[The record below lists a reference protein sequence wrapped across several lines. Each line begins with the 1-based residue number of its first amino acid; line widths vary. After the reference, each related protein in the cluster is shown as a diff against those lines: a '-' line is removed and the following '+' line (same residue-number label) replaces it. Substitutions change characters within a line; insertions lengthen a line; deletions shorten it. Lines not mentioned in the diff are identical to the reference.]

1 MFGTLRLVL
10 ALMVVATHVVHIG
23 HIGQFAVFAFY
34 SLSGYLMTFVL
45 QKAYGYN
52 RQGSYRFWSNRCLRL
67 LPSYWFSI
75 LITVL
80 LILFIGEDYVSSFNA
95 AMRLPETTGSW
106 FANIFI
112 AFLSIT
118 PANVSPRL
126 SGPTWAITVEL
137 FFYLLISIGI
147 SKNYKRTILWFTVSL
162 LYHLLSLI
170 LGWDYASRYFSLPAA
185 SLPFAAGALIY
196 YLKDSPCPWITVVT
210 RFRLVSLA
218 VYLASIIL
226 FIGLDSSA
234 KMVAASHK
242 STILAI
248 EFYFSFALT
257 WCYLLGCATNG
268 QGLPMISRKQD
279 DFLGAYS
286 YPFYLLHY
294 QAWIIGSSIFSNQHP
309 RTTLAAV
316 FALLILLSTFTIFC
330 IEKPIEKI
338 RSKIR
343 KRPIALPVQP
353 QSSGK
358 Q

>member
-1 MFGTLRLVL
+1 MFGTLRLIL

-45 QKAYGYN
+45 QNAYGYN
-52 RQGSYRFWSNRCLRL
+52 RQGVYRFWSNRCLRL

-75 LITVL
+75 FITIL
-80 LILFIGEDYVSSFNA
+80 LILYIGEDYVSSFNA
-95 AMRLPETTGSW
+95 AMRLPETPGSW
-106 FANIFI
+106 LENIFI

-118 PANVSPRL
+118 PANVTPRL

-147 SKNYKRTILWFTVSL
+147 SKNFKMTILWFAISL
-162 LYHLLSLI
+162 LYHLLSMT
-170 LGWDYASRYFSLPAA
+170 LGWGYASHYFSMPAA

-196 YLKDSPCPWITVVT
+196 YLKDSPSCWTTIFA
-210 RFRLVSLA
+210 RYRSVSLA
-218 VYLASIIL
+218 LYLASIIL
-226 FIGLDSSA
+226 YIGIYSSHNTTA
-234 KMVAASHK
+234 VSHK
-242 STILAI
+242 SILLDI
-248 EFYFSFALT
+248 EFYLSFFLI
-257 WCYLLGCATNG
+257 WCYLLGCAASG
-268 QGLPMISRKQD
+268 QGMPMITRKQD
-279 DFLGAYS
+279 NFLGAYS

-294 QAWIIGSSIFSNQHP
+294 QAWILGSYIFVNQRP

-316 FALLILLSTFTIFC
+316 FVLLIILSSFTIFC

-338 RSKIR
+338 RTRIR
-343 KRPIALPVQP
+343 KRSPALPSQA

-358 Q
+358 